1 MKLIKLMLAGIVVM
15 AFSFGQDQTQDG
27 GQPPQGPPPCD
38 PNATYPVADPGPDG
52 GCANYNDCNG
62 NGAYDAGEPCGEHGD
77 GPDWLPFEDVDA
89 DNDGLIS
96 RDEARDKYGTDPE
109 GNDVED
115 FDQKF
120 DDVDTD
126 NNGSIDSGEYYAA
139 QSSDQDGDQG
149 PPTCNV
155 CGYTFAGEGDH
166 HGHCDKCDFVFTS
179 DNDQHGHCD
188 QCDYVFS
195 GEGDRHGHCDK
206 CDHIYN
212 SDDDRH
218 GHCDHEGCDFVGNSD
233 ADWQNHHHDDGGG
246 DHGDGGGPPPNN
258 HWDGNCGALCSGMG
272 DYYLDSDGDGNAED
286 GPYATW
292 DHDADGNPVD
302 CGCAGDDG
310 DHDGDEGDHD
320 DQGGQCR
327 YEGCDFVGSTDDD
340 WRGHCDAN
348 PDHCRPQAGDTCGYG
363 HDGDEACDYVF
374 TGDEGEDHHHCDT
387 CGVAMSS
394 GQDMDQHCQDN
405 PEHCRPRAGDT
416 CECGFTFAGTDADE
430 NHRHCPTCN
439 AQFDNDGDM
448 GQHCQDNEGHC
459 GDNNDQN

>member
-52 GCANYNDCNG
+52 GCGNYNDCNG

-77 GPDWLPFEDVDA
+77 GPDRLPFEDVDT

-126 NNGSIDSGEYYAA
+126 NNGSVDPGEYYAA

-188 QCDYVFS
+188 QCDYIFS
-195 GEGDRHGHCDK
+195 GEGDQHGHCDK
-206 CDHIYN
+206 CDHIY
-212 SDDDRH
+212 SGDDEDRH

-246 DHGDGGGPPPNN
+246 DHEGGDGDHDGGPPPNN
-258 HWDGNCGALCSGMG
+258 HWDGNCGAMMHGESE
-272 DYYLDSDGDGNAED
+272 YWLDSDGDGSPDD
-286 GPYATW
+286 GPYAVW
-292 DHDADGNPVD
+292 HEDADGNPVN
-302 CGCAGDDG
+302 CGGPGGPPPTCAEVDTNGDGSIDREEARAKFG
-310 DHDGDEGDHD
+310 HDPQGNPNPNFDQEYDE
-320 DQGGQCR
+320 
-327 YEGCDFVGSTDDD
+327 V
-340 WRGHCDAN
+340 DAN
-348 PDHCRPQAGDTCGYG
+348 GDGVVDCAE
-363 HDGDEACDYVF
+363 HDAAVA
-374 TGDEGEDHHHCDT
+374 EG
-387 CGVAMSS
+387 
-394 GQDMDQHCQDN
+394 Q
-405 PEHCRPRAGDT
+405 
-416 CECGFTFAGTDADE
+416 
-430 NHRHCPTCN
+430 
-439 AQFDNDGDM
+439 
-448 GQHCQDNEGHC
+448 
-459 GDNNDQN
+459 NNN

>member
-1 MKLIKLMLAGIVVM
+1 MKLIKLLFAAMMALALVAAQTGNQDDCGFRFHDDGSVDVSRPDGSPRTLQLGE
-15 AFSFGQDQTQDG
+15 FSINQSNGSLTVNKEGEPDNGATIT
-27 GQPPQGPPPCD
+27 PPPCGD
-38 PNATYPVADPGPDG
+38 QG
-52 GCANYNDCNG
+52 GG
-62 NGAYDAGEPCGEHGD
+62 
-77 GPDWLPFEDVDA
+77 
-89 DNDGLIS
+89 
-96 RDEARDKYGTDPE
+96 
-109 GNDVED
+109 
-115 FDQKF
+115 
-120 DDVDTD
+120 
-126 NNGSIDSGEYYAA
+126 
-139 QSSDQDGDQG
+139 QDGG
-149 PPTCNV
+149 PPTCDV
-155 CGYTFAGEGDH
+155 CGYTFASEGDH

>member
-126 NNGSIDSGEYYAA
+126 NNGSIDPGEYYAA

-149 PPTCNV
+149 PPTCDV

-195 GEGDRHGHCDK
+195 GEGDR
-206 CDHIYN
+206 
-212 SDDDRH
+212 
-218 GHCDHEGCDFVGNSD
+218 
-233 ADWQNHHHDDGGG
+233 
-246 DHGDGGGPPPNN
+246 
-258 HWDGNCGALCSGMG
+258 
-272 DYYLDSDGDGNAED
+272 
-286 GPYATW
+286 
-292 DHDADGNPVD
+292 
-302 CGCAGDDG
+302 
-310 DHDGDEGDHD
+310 
-320 DQGGQCR
+320 
-327 YEGCDFVGSTDDD
+327 
-340 WRGHCDAN
+340 
-348 PDHCRPQAGDTCGYG
+348 
-363 HDGDEACDYVF
+363 
-374 TGDEGEDHHHCDT
+374 
-387 CGVAMSS
+387 
-394 GQDMDQHCQDN
+394 
-405 PEHCRPRAGDT
+405 
-416 CECGFTFAGTDADE
+416 
-430 NHRHCPTCN
+430 
-439 AQFDNDGDM
+439 
-448 GQHCQDNEGHC
+448 
-459 GDNNDQN
+459 